1 MKVNKGISLIVLVIT
16 IIVII
21 ILAGSVILSL
31 ADSNPI
37 AQANEAKFKTDV
49 IEYVSQ
55 LSLVISKKYLD
66 NPLFN
71 PDSLN
76 AGTWNGGLDN
86 ITGTIKEYIP
96 IIKTEHATKFVI
108 QNSKLLYIGEDLLE
122 QDYLADTNV
131 LIPTSISTVLGVNV
145 IATDNATVNG
155 QVKAY
160 NNPIVPKGFKAVNIG
175 TSWPV
180 DWNSG
185 LVIEDASGNQFVWVP
200 VDGTNVTYS
209 ESTPEDNLPAGVNI
223 INQVAT
229 YGGFYIGR
237 YESMFDYNGGTLRV
251 AVKKSLNKTTTD
263 WVASRD
269 LVHSGYLWNF
279 VTYAHAKMYSEQMV
293 ASYNYDTSKVATHL
307 MTRSQ
312 FDSIFDWLINS
323 KIDLR
328 ASANVSNPEPPA
340 NITGVGSL
348 QISGFSEYWKTKN
361 IYDFSGNLFEFFNKK
376 STDTRIYEYGGM
388 FGMPNGFDDV
398 PVSSHSSDVPSMI
411 FTFRVMLFVK

>member
-1 MKVNKGISLIVLVIT
+1 MKQNKGISLIVLVIT

-21 ILAGSVILSL
+21 ILAVSVILSL

-37 AQANEAKFKTDV
+37 AKANEAKLKTDV
-49 IEYVSQ
+49 KEYVSQ

-76 AGTWNGGLDN
+76 AGTWDGQSAN

-108 QNSKLLYIGEDLLE
+108 QNSKLVYIGEDLLE

-131 LIPTSISTVLGVNV
+131 LIPTSINTVLGVNV

-200 VDGTNVTYS
+200 VDGTSVTYS
-209 ESTPEDNLPAGVNI
+209 EYNPENNLPGGVSILTQIAN
-223 INQVAT
+223 
-229 YGGFYIGR
+229 YGGFYVGR

-269 LVHSGYLWNF
+269 LAHSGYLWNWIN
-279 VTYAHAKMYSEQMV
+279 YLDSKKYSEEM
-293 ASYNYDTSKVATHL
+293 AIKYNYDTSKVVTHL
-307 MTRSQ
+307 LTVSQ
-312 FDSIFDWLINS
+312 STATDVWISENITDF
-323 KIDLR
+323 R
-328 ASANVSNPEPPA
+328 ASANCKNSQTPA
-340 NITGVGSL
+340 NVSGFGNL
-348 QISGFSEYWKTKN
+348 QISGFSEFWKTKN
-361 IYDFSGNLFEFFNKK
+361 IYDYAGNTWEKVNKRL
-376 STDTRIYEYGGM
+376 SDSYFISVGGSYTANLLIDELYAM
-388 FGMPNGFDDV
+388 GSAGDSPWYDI
-398 PVSSHSSDVPSMI
+398 S
-411 FTFRVMLFVK
+411 FRVVLYIK